1 MLFSLAIYYLY
12 DFQLPESH
20 NRQLSQPDSLVQTM
34 EQQQPCQRKSFTTH
48 LGYPIFLEQ
57 QLRIYN
63 GRAEPSQRCD
73 RVRVKNLGLGAGRS
87 LGWRALRADGAHLLV
102 GGGRG

>member
-12 DFQLPESH
+12 DSQLPESH

-34 EQQQPCQRKSFTTH
+34 EQQQQPRQRKSFTTH

-73 RVRVKNLGLGAGRS
+73 GVCVKNLTGLGA
-87 LGWRALRADGAHLLV
+87 A
-102 GGGRG
+102 